1 MYGVA
6 TPLCVGVNFP
16 TPTFTKEKVHFR
28 FLFSGEEP
36 HIIFLPNKPIGASP
50 RRDEDGMV
58 LF

>member
-36 HIIFLPNKPIGASP
+36 HIIFLGCGIMFRSPIAGN
-50 RRDEDGMV
+50 
-58 LF
+58 FF